1 MIRPARMGWHEGE
14 GSGRAR
20 GWGRRPRRPAPRGAA
35 GRRFAAA
42 PRTLRGCGVLI
53 VEDDAFARATLA
65 QLLRGQGY
73 AADTAASGQEALR
86 RLRRPVLPALVLL
99 DLRLPDGWEFCRC
112 CQRDPRLA
120 GIPLVVLT
128 AGEPLPP
135 DKIAALGVAGHLRKP
150 IVLDDLLRTITR
162 LH

>member
-1 MIRPARMGWHEGE
+1 MIRPARMGWHEGK

-20 GWGRRPRRPAPRGAA
+20 GWRRRPRRPAPSGAY

-42 PRTLRGCGVLI
+42 RGTLPGGVLI
-53 VEDDAFARATLA
+53 VEDDAFARDTLA

-73 AADTAASGQEALR
+73 AADAAASGQEALR
-86 RLRRPVLPALVLL
+86 CLRRPVLPALILL
-99 DLRLPDGWEFCRC
+99 DLRLLDGWEFCRS
-112 CQRDPRLA
+112 CQRDPRLV

-135 DKIAALGVAGHLRKP
+135 DKIAALGVAGHLQKP
-150 IVLDDLLRTITR
+150 IVLDELLLTIGR
-162 LH
+162 LC